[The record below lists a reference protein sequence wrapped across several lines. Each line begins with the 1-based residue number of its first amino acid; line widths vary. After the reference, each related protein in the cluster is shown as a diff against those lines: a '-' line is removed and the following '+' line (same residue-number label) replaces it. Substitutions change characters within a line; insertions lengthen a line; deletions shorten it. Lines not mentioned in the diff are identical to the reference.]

1 MFKEIMGRMVTAPAA
16 VLAGPVLDKELRVS
30 SRRRRNYVLRFV
42 YLLALILVVSL
53 CWVAMV
59 SPMAYRGSQASGI
72 YAMSRAGKQIVAVIV
87 FFQFVAAQL
96 AAIIM
101 LSTAISDEIYNR
113 TLGVLMTT
121 PITSL
126 QIVMGKLFS
135 KLLQLLGLLAIS
147 LPLLAVV
154 RVFGGVQI
162 DYVLWGIGL
171 TVCSVLFVGSLS
183 MFFSIFCRHAYV
195 VIILVLASLGVLYM
209 LAPFVV
215 IMLCHHMPKNI
226 WLSYL
231 TNTNPFV
238 AMSFGTAAMLN
249 PAVSGSVLFFS
260 WLTSCLVMLG
270 GSAVLLTLSTVF
282 VRKAALR
289 QATGDVGNRKA
300 GKAGKNAKPA
310 GQAGEISSSGDG
322 TGAMD
327 DSKPA
332 GRLRRVGR
340 LPLVWKELR
349 TPFFR
354 TRWKRIASVIIIA
367 CMLAGTYV
375 LCVAEKA
382 MDDSDT
388 HMAYGIIFVILGTL
402 ATAILSA
409 TVITSEKEARSWPI
423 LLCSPVTGWQ
433 IITAKAIGVF
443 KRVLPVWLLL
453 PFHIILFS
461 FFGYIHPVCL
471 IHLAILA
478 GWVTF
483 FLTCSGIYFSSCF
496 KRTTTAVIM
505 NLALAV
511 VIWAV
516 VPVVGAIMCQI
527 FRPDASIDKVL
538 EVLCVSG
545 NPVAQAVAVLYPTCG
560 IYKTQSWSLH
570 EQLYDWPSR
579 HETFVG
585 TTWIMLGWAAVY
597 ITAGLFF
604 ANAAQR
610 RIRRKIF

>member
-1 MFKEIMGRMVTAPAA
+1 MLKEIMGRLVVAPAA
-16 VLAGPVLDKELRVS
+16 GLAGPVLDKELRVS

-59 SPMAYRGSQASGI
+59 SPMAYGGSQASGI

-87 FFQFVAAQL
+87 FFQFIAAQL

-183 MFFSIFCRHAYV
+183 MFFSIFCRQAYV
-195 VIILVLASLGVLYM
+195 VIILVLVSLGVLYM

-215 IMLCHHMPKNI
+215 IMLCHHMPEKV
-226 WLSYL
+226 WLPIL
-231 TNTNPFV
+231 ANTNPFV
-238 AMSFGTAAMLN
+238 AMIIGTELMISPTRAGA
-249 PAVSGSVLFFS
+249 PFFS

-270 GSAVLLTLSTVF
+270 GSAVLLAMSTVF

-300 GKAGKNAKPA
+300 GKNAKPA
-310 GQAGEISSSGDG
+310 GQAGEIPTGDG
-322 TGAMD
+322 TGVQE

-367 CMLAGTYV
+367 CMLIGTYV

-433 IITAKAIGVF
+433 IITAKAVGVF

-516 VPVVGAIMCQI
+516 VPVVGLIMCEI
-527 FRPDASIDKVL
+527 ARPDAPTEKVL
-538 EVLCVSG
+538 EGLGLNG
-545 NPVAQAVAVLYPTCG
+545 NPVAQAVAVLYATCG
-560 IYKTQSWSLH
+560 IGHSRNWSFAGN
-570 EQLYDWPSR
+570 LYNWPSGR
-579 HETFVG
+579 ETFAG

-597 ITAGLFF
+597 ITAGLFL

-610 RIRRKIF
+610 RIRKKIF